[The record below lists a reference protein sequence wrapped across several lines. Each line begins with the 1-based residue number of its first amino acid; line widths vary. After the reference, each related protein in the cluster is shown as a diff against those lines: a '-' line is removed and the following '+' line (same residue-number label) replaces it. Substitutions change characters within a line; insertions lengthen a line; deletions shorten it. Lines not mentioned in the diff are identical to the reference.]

1 MMNGLTGTV
10 SGAPGQ
16 RDSRTIF
23 RDREESEFYAQCVRD
38 FLFRHGYELLE
49 NKEVVELGVGTGETI
64 AELIKYHD
72 FTGKITGYEIDA
84 ASFEYAQQV
93 VSDHSVADRYMVI
106 NENFFSAVRNLM
118 VGGCVISNPP
128 YLPAH
133 ERPAQMPELWGGP
146 DGSEVT
152 KRIIE
157 YGFEHLILLVSSFS
171 NPLSIIEHALS
182 HGYRVL
188 DFAVRTM
195 RFGPYSSQPAVG
207 ERIAQLSRQ
216 YEAFVSVDRYCVA
229 GVAWVKNPK
238 VADLSGAL
246 AQALT
251 SLARPPALAQTRVV
265 ATAEITG

>member
-1 MMNGLTGTV
+1 MMNGLAGTA
-10 SGAPGQ
+10 SAAPEK
-16 RDSRTIF
+16 RNSRTIF

-84 ASFEYAQQV
+84 DSFEYAQQV
-93 VSDHSVADRYMVI
+93 LTDQSVADRYIVI
-106 NENFFSAVRNLM
+106 NQDFFTAVRNLV

-128 YLPAH
+128 YLPAN
-133 ERPAQMPELWGGP
+133 ERPAQMPELWGGI
-146 DGSEVT
+146 DGSQVT

-195 RFGPYSSQPAVG
+195 RFGAYSSQPAVC

-216 YEAFVSVDRYCVA
+216 CEAFVSADRYCVA
-229 GVAWVKNPK
+229 GVAWVRNPE

-251 SLARPPALAQTRVV
+251 SLARSPALAQSPAAA
-265 ATAEITG
+265 ATKVTA